1 MGHLAIFVFF
11 GNMERKFGLRVLLL
25 DIQKVK
31 YHGGFSPLFF
41 DDLGC
46 VRA

>member
-1 MGHLAIFVFF
+1 MGHLAIFVFC
-11 GNMERKFGLRVLLL
+11 GNMDRKFGLRVLLL
-25 DIQKVK
+25 EKVK